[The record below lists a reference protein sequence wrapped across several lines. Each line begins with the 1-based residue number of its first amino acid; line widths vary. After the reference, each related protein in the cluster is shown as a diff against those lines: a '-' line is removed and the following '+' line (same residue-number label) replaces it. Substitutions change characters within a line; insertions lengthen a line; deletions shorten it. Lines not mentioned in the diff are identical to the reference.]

1 MILCTLSDSLIRPSF
16 LDERIFLFSSL
27 IGTKKKF
34 SREAL
39 KSRQSIKLPFCH
51 FPRSHHS
58 TSTLSH
64 LTGLLFS
71 NLRDV
76 LRAQFFFFFFLP
88 LFSFFLSLFL
98 LPFLRMKERR
108 REWNGSWLD
117 ARIEQSEDLSQQ
129 LDMLIVQKYSPLF

>member
-1 MILCTLSDSLIRPSF
+1 MRGVNKRERESSNDSLHFIRLVRPSF

-117 ARIEQSEDLSQQ
+117 ARIEQSEDLSQ
-129 LDMLIVQKYSPLF
+129 